1 MLASTSLRPNVA
13 EKDTI
18 LEGGELDAQRSYARR
33 EASIALSAR
42 RCGMPSLS
50 ATADAKASNYT
61 TPPHQLK
68 SSRKINKNESSRKI
82 KKKYL
87 LRC

>member
-42 RCGMPSLS
+42 RCGMLNLS

-68 SSRKINKNESSRKI
+68 NSRKINKNESSRKI
-82 KKKYL
+82 KKYL